1 MNRFGIGQSVRRVED
16 QRFLT
21 GRARYVDDIQL
32 PHMLHGAVVMSP
44 HAHARIKEVRI
55 DAAMA
60 SPGVHLVLTGADA
73 KKENLGGIPPLFM
86 PEDMGGPKGY
96 RTFRPLLEPA
106 KARYV
111 GDRIAFVVADTPEQ
125 ARVAAELVEIDWE
138 PLPAVVNVT
147 DAAKEGAPKVW
158 DDNAMGNLAF
168 PLMMGNKE
176 ATEAAFAK
184 ARHVVSV
191 RLYNNRITAN
201 TLEPRAAIGDYSAGD
216 DAYTLYTS
224 SQNPH
229 GVRSIL
235 CGAVLRIP
243 EIRLRVVSPDVGG
256 GFGMK
261 GDIYPEDGLVLWAS
275 RGLGRPVK
283 WVATRRESLLGDN
296 HGRDQLI
303 SAEMAL
309 DDSGKILA
317 VRAQALHAVGA
328 YVTNAG
334 VVPVLCA
341 LRNIPNVY
349 VVPAMLVASKATF
362 THSTPLG
369 PYRGAGRP
377 EAAYVMERLMDEAAH
392 ALGADPVE
400 LRRKNYISP
409 SAMPYNTTAGWTV
422 GAAVGWTYDS
432 GDFGKLTDRCL
443 ELSDWP
449 GFEKRKKESE
459 RNGRLR
465 GRSLIYYLE
474 DSGVFNERMEI
485 RFDPSGMVTVVAGT
499 HSHGQGH
506 ATTYA
511 QLVSDWL
518 GVPFENVRLVQ
529 GDTDAVSFGRGT
541 YASRS
546 AMLGGSALKAAA
558 DAIIEKAKGMAAHLL
573 EAAGAD
579 LEFREGKFAVAGTD
593 RAISLT
599 DVAKAFYRPV
609 GPTTRFGTGLDASGA
624 SAAPPTFP
632 NGCHVCELEIDPQ
645 TGEVF
650 IDRYAVVDDVGRVI
664 NPMICHG
671 QIEGALAQGI
681 GQALMENVALDGES
695 GQLLSASFMDYAMP
709 RAADLP
715 AHYELDF
722 IDVPAKTNPLGVKGI
737 GEAGCV
743 GAPPAVMNAILDAL
757 RPLGVRHLDMPATP
771 LRVWEAIQG
780 ARQQGKSASAV

>member
-1 MNRFGIGQSVRRVED
+1 MNRFGIGQPVRRVED

-21 GRARYVDDIQL
+21 GRSRYVDDIQL

-44 HAHARIKEVRI
+44 HAHARIRGI
-55 DAAMA
+55 DAAEA
-60 SPGVHLVLTGADA
+60 LKLPGVVWVLTGEDL
-73 KKENLGGIPPLFM
+73 KKDGLGGIPPLFM

-106 KARYV
+106 KVRYV
-111 GDRIAFVVADTPEQ
+111 GDRVAFVVAHSPEQ
-125 ARVAAELVEIDWE
+125 ARIAAELVEVDYE
-138 PLPAVVNVT
+138 LLPAVVSVE

-158 DDNAMGNLAF
+158 DDNAAGNLAF

-184 ARHVVSV
+184 AKHKVSL

-201 TLEPRAAIGDYSAGD
+201 AMEPRATIGDFSNES
-216 DAYTLYTS
+216 YTLYTS

-235 CGAVLRIP
+235 CGAVFRIP
-243 EIRLRVVSPDVGG
+243 EIKLRVVAPDVGG

-275 RGLGRPVK
+275 RKLGRPVK
-283 WVATRRESLLGDN
+283 WVATRTESMLGDN

-303 SAEMAL
+303 NAEMAL
-309 DDSGKILA
+309 DENGKILA

-362 THSTPLG
+362 THTTPLG

-377 EAAYVMERLMDEAAH
+377 EASYVIERLMDEAAH
-392 ALGADPVE
+392 QIGMDPVE
-400 LRRKNYISP
+400 LRRRNYIPP

-432 GDFGKLTDRCL
+432 GDFARLTDRAL
-443 ELSDWP
+443 ELADWQ
-449 GFEKRKKESE
+449 GFQKRKQQSE
-459 RNGRLR
+459 GKGRRR

-474 DSGVFNERMEI
+474 DSGIFNERMEL
-485 RFDPSGMVTVVAGT
+485 RFDPSGMVTIVAGT

-518 GVPFENVRLVQ
+518 GVPFENIRLVQ
-529 GDTDAVSFGRGT
+529 GDTDAVAFGRGT

-546 AMLGGSALKAAA
+546 AMLGGSALKGAA
-558 DAIIEKAKGMAAHLL
+558 DAIIEKARDMAAHLL
-573 EAAGAD
+573 EASGAD
-579 LEFREGKFAVAGTD
+579 LEFTAGKFAVAGTD
-593 RAISLT
+593 RSIPLT
-599 DVAKAFYRPV
+599 EVAKAFFRPV
-609 GPTTRFGTGLDASGA
+609 GPTTKFGTGLDASG
-624 SAAPPTFP
+624 SSNVPPTFP
-632 NGCHVCELEIDPQ
+632 NGCHACELEIDPD

-681 GQALMENVALDGES
+681 GQALMETIAFDRDS
-695 GQLLSASFMDYAMP
+695 GQMLSASFMDYAMP

-715 AHYELDF
+715 EHYELDF
-722 IDVPAKTNPLGVKGI
+722 IDVPAKTNPLGVKGV

-757 RPLGVRHLDMPATP
+757 RPLGVEHIDMPATP
-771 LRVWEAIQG
+771 HRVWQAIQK
-780 ARQQGKSASAV
+780 AK

>member
-1 MNRFGIGQSVRRVED
+1 MGLMNRFGIGQPVRRVED

-21 GRARYVDDIQL
+21 GRARFVDDIQL

-44 HAHARIKEVRI
+44 HAHAHIKSISVEK
-55 DAAMA
+55 ALAM
-60 SPGVHLVLTGADA
+60 PGVHLVLTGADA
-73 KKENLGGIPPLFM
+73 KADQLGGIPPLFM

-111 GDRIAFVVADTPEQ
+111 GDRIAFVVAETPEQ
-125 ARVAAELVEIDWE
+125 ARVAAELVDVDYE
-138 PLPAVVNVT
+138 PLPAVVNVA

-184 ARHVVSV
+184 AKHVASV

-201 TLEPRAAIGDYSAGD
+201 AMEPRATLGAFDPAENSFV
-216 DAYTLYTS
+216 LYTS

-229 GVRSIL
+229 GVRGIL
-235 CGAVLRIP
+235 CAAVFRIP
-243 EIRLRVVSPDVGG
+243 DNKLRVIAPDVGG

-261 GDIYPEDGLVLWAS
+261 GDVYPEDGLVLWAS
-275 RGLGRPVK
+275 RKLGRPVK
-283 WVATRRESLLGDN
+283 WVATRSESLLTDN
-296 HGRDQLI
+296 HGRDQLVN
-303 SAEMAL
+303 AEMAL
-309 DDSGKILA
+309 DENGKILA
-317 VRAQALHAVGA
+317 IRAQALHAVGA

-341 LRNIPNVY
+341 LRNIPSVY

-362 THSTPLG
+362 THTTPLG

-377 EAAYVMERLMDEAAH
+377 EAAYITERLMEEAAKKT
-392 ALGADPVE
+392 GIDPVE
-400 LRRKNYISP
+400 LRRRNYIRP
-409 SAMPYNTTAGWTV
+409 EAMPYNTTAGWTV

-432 GDFGKLTDRCL
+432 GDFAKLTDRAL
-443 ELSDWP
+443 DLSQWHSYSDRKT
-449 GFEKRKKESE
+449 ESQKR
-459 RNGRLR
+459 GRLR

-474 DSGVFNERMEI
+474 DSGVFNERMEL
-485 RFDPSGMVTVVAGT
+485 RFDPSGTVTVVAGT

-518 GVPFENVRLVQ
+518 GVPFESIRLVQ
-529 GDTDAVSFGRGT
+529 GDTDAVAFGRGT

-546 AMLGGSALKAAA
+546 AMLGGSALKGAA
-558 DAIIEKAKGMAAHLL
+558 DAIIEKAKPMAGFLL
-573 EAAGAD
+573 EASAKD
-579 LEFREGKFAVAGTD
+579 IEFSEGKFKVVGTD
-593 RAISLT
+593 KGISMT
-599 DVAKAFYRPV
+599 DVAKAFFRPV
-609 GPTTRFGTGLDASGA
+609 GPTTRFGTGLDASGS

-632 NGCHVCELEIDPQ
+632 NGCHVCELEVDPE
-645 TGEVF
+645 TGEVS
-650 IDRYAVVDDVGRVI
+650 IDRYVVVDDVGRVI

-681 GQALMENVALDGES
+681 GQALMENIAFDRES
-695 GQLLSASFMDYAMP
+695 GQLLSASFVDYAMP

-715 AHYELDF
+715 HHYELDF
-722 IDVPAKTNPLGVKGI
+722 IDVPAKTNPLGVKGV

-743 GAPPAVMNAILDAL
+743 GAPPAVMNALLDAL
-757 RPLGVRHLDMPATP
+757 APLGVTQLDMPATP
-771 LRVWEAIQG
+771 HRIWQAI
-780 ARQQGKSASAV
+780 RQKA

>member
-1 MNRFGIGQSVRRVED
+1 MNRYGIGQPVRRVED

-44 HAHARIKEVRI
+44 HAHARIRSINTKPALET
-55 DAAMA
+55 
-60 SPGVHLVLTGADA
+60 PGVHLVLTGADA
-73 KKENLGGIPPLFM
+73 QREKLGGIPPLFM

-111 GDRIAFVVADTPEQ
+111 GDRIAFAVADTPEL
-125 ARVAAELVEIDWE
+125 ARIAAERVEVDYE
-138 PLPAVVNVT
+138 PLPAVVNVQE
-147 DAAKEGAPKVW
+147 AAKEGAPKVW
-158 DDNAMGNLAF
+158 DDNQMGNLAF
-168 PLMMGNKE
+168 PLMMGNKD
-176 ATEAAFAK
+176 ATDAAFAK
-184 ARHVVSV
+184 AKHTVSV

-201 TLEPRAAIGDYSAGD
+201 AMEPRACIGDYNAAD
-216 DAYTLYTS
+216 DAFTLYTS

-229 GVRSIL
+229 GVRTIL
-235 CGAVLRIP
+235 CGPVFHMP
-243 EIRLRVVSPDVGG
+243 EIKLRVVSPDVGG

-275 RGLGRPVK
+275 KKLGRPVK
-283 WVATRRESLLGDN
+283 WVATRTESLLGDN

-309 DDSGKILA
+309 DENGKILA

-362 THSTPLG
+362 THTTPLG

-377 EAAYVMERLMDEAAH
+377 EAAYVIERLMDEAARK
-392 ALGADPVE
+392 LNMDPVE
-400 LRRKNYISP
+400 LRRRNYIPP
-409 SAMPYNTTAGWTV
+409 SAMPYNTTANWTV
-422 GAAVGWTYDS
+422 GAPVGWTYDS
-432 GDFGKLTDRCL
+432 GDFARLTDRAVQL
-443 ELSDWP
+443 ADWQ
-449 GFEKRKKESE
+449 GFQKRKQQSE
-459 RNGRLR
+459 GKGRLR

-485 RFDPSGMVTVVAGT
+485 RFDPSGMVTIVAGT

-506 ATTYA
+506 ATTYG
-511 QLVSDWL
+511 QLASDWL

-546 AMLGGSALKAAA
+546 AMLGGSALRAAS
-558 DAIIEKAKGMAAHLL
+558 DAIIAKAKDMAAHLL
-573 EAAGAD
+573 EAAASD
-579 LEFREGKFAVAGTD
+579 LEFKEGKFTVAGTD
-593 RAISLT
+593 RGIALI

-609 GPTTRFGTGLDASGA
+609 GPTTKFGAGLDASG
-624 SAAPPTFP
+624 SSNAPPTFP
-632 NGCHVCELEIDPQ
+632 NGCHVCELEVDPE
-645 TGEVF
+645 TGEVT
-650 IDRYAVVDDVGRVI
+650 IDRYVVVDDVGRVI
-664 NPMICHG
+664 NPLICHG
-671 QIEGALAQGI
+671 QIDGALAQGI
-681 GQALMENVALDGES
+681 GQALMENIVFDPES
-695 GQLLSASFMDYAMP
+695 GQMLSASFMDYAMP
-709 RAADLP
+709 RST
-715 AHYELDF
+715 DF
-722 IDVPAKTNPLGVKGI
+722 VVHAEMEFVDVPAKTNPLGVKGI

-757 RPLGVRHLDMPATP
+757 RPCGVKHLDMPATP
-771 LRVWEAIQG
+771 RRVWEALQR
-780 ARQQGKSASAV
+780 ART

>member
-1 MNRFGIGQSVRRVED
+1 MNRFGIGQPVRRVED

-21 GRARYVDDIQL
+21 GRSRYVDDIQL

-44 HAHARIKEVRI
+44 HAHARIRRI
-55 DAAMA
+55 DASAALAM
-60 SPGVHLVLTGADA
+60 PGVALMLTGEDVKA
-73 KKENLGGIPPLFM
+73 EELGGIPPLFM

-106 KARYV
+106 KVRYV
-111 GDRIAFVVADTPEQ
+111 GDRVAFVVADSPEN
-125 ARVAAELVEIDWE
+125 ARLAAEAIAVDYE
-138 PLPAVVNVT
+138 PLPAVASVE

-158 DDNAMGNLAF
+158 DDNAAGNLAF

-176 ATEAAFAK
+176 ATDAAFAK
-184 ARHVVSV
+184 AGHTVSL
-191 RLYNNRITAN
+191 RLYNNRVTAN
-201 TLEPRAAIGDYSAGD
+201 TMEPRAVIGDFSND
-216 DAYTLYTS
+216 SYTLYTS

-235 CGAVLRIP
+235 AGAVFRIP
-243 EIRLRVVSPDVGG
+243 ETRIRVISPDVGG

-275 RGLGRPVK
+275 RKLGRPVK
-283 WVATRRESLLGDN
+283 WVATRTESLLGDN
-296 HGRDQLI
+296 HGRDQLVR
-303 SAEMAL
+303 AEMAL
-309 DDSGKILA
+309 DGNGKILA
-317 VRAQALHAVGA
+317 VRVQALHSVGA

-362 THSTPLG
+362 THTTPLG

-377 EAAYVMERLMDEAAH
+377 EASYVIERLMDEAARR
-392 ALGADPVE
+392 LDMDPVE
-400 LRRKNYISP
+400 LRRRNYIP
-409 SAMPYNTTAGWTV
+409 PGAMPYNTTAGWTV

-432 GDFGKLTDRCL
+432 GDFARLTDRAL
-443 ELSDWP
+443 ELSDWK
-449 GFEKRKKESE
+449 GFQKRKQESE
-459 RNGRLR
+459 AKGRLR

-529 GDTDAVSFGRGT
+529 GDTDAVAFGRGT

-546 AMLGGSALKAAA
+546 AMLGGSALKGAA
-558 DAIIEKAKGMAAHLL
+558 DAIIEKAKDMAAHLM
-573 EAAGAD
+573 EASAKDIEFQAGK
-579 LEFREGKFAVAGTD
+579 LTVVGTD
-593 RAISLT
+593 RSLPLT
-599 DVAKAFYRPV
+599 EVAKAFFRPV
-609 GPTTRFGTGLDASGA
+609 GPTTRFGTGLDASG
-624 SAAPPTFP
+624 SSNHPPTFP
-632 NGCHVCELEIDPQ
+632 NGCHACELEIDPE

-681 GQALMENVALDGES
+681 GQALMENVAFDRES
-695 GQLLSASFMDYAMP
+695 GQMLSASFMDYAMP

-715 AHYELDF
+715 LHYELDF

-757 RPLGVRHLDMPATP
+757 RPLGVQHLDMPATP
-771 LRVWEAIQG
+771 QRVWQAIREA
-780 ARQQGKSASAV
+780 RK

>member
-1 MNRFGIGQSVRRVED
+1 MNRFGIGQAVTRVED

-21 GRARYVDDIQL
+21 GRGRFVDDIQL
-32 PHMLHGAVVMSP
+32 PHMLHGAVVMSQ
-44 HAHARIKEVRI
+44 HAHARIRSISTKPALE
-55 DAAMA
+55 M
-60 SPGVHLVLTGADA
+60 PGVHLVLTGVDA
-73 KKENLGGIPPLFM
+73 RSENLGGIPPLFM

-111 GDRIAFVVADTPEQ
+111 GDRIAFVVAETPEQ
-125 ARVAAELVEIDWE
+125 ARLAAESVEIDWE
-138 PLPAVVNVT
+138 PLAAAVSVE

-168 PLMMGNKE
+168 PLMMGNPE

-184 ARHVVSV
+184 ATHKVSV

-201 TLEPRAAIGDYSAGD
+201 AIEPRAAIGDFSNGAF
-216 DAYTLYTS
+216 TLYTS

-229 GVRSIL
+229 GARSIL
-235 CGAVLRIP
+235 AGAVFRIA
-243 EIRLRVVSPDVGG
+243 EGRLRVISPDVGG

-261 GDIYPEDGLVLWAS
+261 GDVYPEDGLVLWAA
-275 RGLGRPVK
+275 RRLGRPVK
-283 WVATRRESLLGDN
+283 WVATRTESLLGDN
-296 HGRDQLI
+296 HGREQLI
-303 SAEMAL
+303 SADMAL
-309 DDSGKILA
+309 DADGKILGI
-317 VRAQALHAVGA
+317 RAQALHAVGA

-362 THSTPLG
+362 THTTPLG

-377 EAAYVMERLMDEAAH
+377 EASYVTERLMDEAAR
-392 ALGADPVE
+392 ALGIDPVE
-400 LRRKNYISP
+400 IRRRNYIP
-409 SAMPYNTTAGWTV
+409 PGAMPHNTTAGWTV

-432 GDFGKLTDRCL
+432 GDFARLTDRCI
-443 ELSDWP
+443 ELADWN
-449 GFEKRKKESE
+449 GYAARRKSTEAK
-459 RNGRLR
+459 GRLR
-465 GRSLIYYLE
+465 GRALIYYLE
-474 DSGVFNERMEI
+474 DSGVFNERMEL
-485 RFDPSGMVTVVAGT
+485 RFDPGGTLTIVAGT

-511 QLVSDWL
+511 QLLSDWL
-518 GVPFENVRLVQ
+518 GVPFGDIRLVQ
-529 GDTDAVSFGRGT
+529 GDTDAVPFGRGT

-546 AMLGGSALKAAA
+546 AMLGGSALKGAA
-558 DAIIEKAKGMAAHLL
+558 DAIIEKAKDMAAHLM
-573 EAAGAD
+573 EVSPKDIGFQA
-579 LEFREGKFAVAGTD
+579 GKFTVMGTD
-593 RAISLT
+593 RSIPLT
-599 DVAKAFYRPV
+599 DVARAFYRPV
-609 GPTTRFGTGLDASGA
+609 GPTTKFGAGLDASG
-624 SAAPPTFP
+624 SSNAPPTFP
-632 NGCHVCELEIDPQ
+632 NGCHACELEVDPE
-645 TGEVF
+645 TGVVE
-650 IDRYAVVDDVGRVI
+650 IDRYTVVDDVGRVI

-681 GQALMENVALDGES
+681 GQALMENVSFDRDS
-695 GQLLSASFMDYAMP
+695 GQMLSASFADYAMP

-715 AHYELDF
+715 RHYELDF

-757 RPLGVRHLDMPATP
+757 RPLGVGHLDMPATP
-771 LRVWEAIQG
+771 CRVWEALQH
-780 ARQQGKSASAV
+780 AKH

>member
-1 MNRFGIGQSVRRVED
+1 
-16 QRFLT
+16 
-21 GRARYVDDIQL
+21 
-32 PHMLHGAVVMSP
+32 MSP
-44 HAHARIKEVRI
+44 HAHARIRGI
-55 DAAMA
+55 DTTAAREA
-60 SPGVHLVLTGADA
+60 PGVVLILTGNDLKADG
-73 KKENLGGIPPLFM
+73 LGGIPPLFM

-125 ARVAAELVEIDWE
+125 ARIAAEKVEIDWE
-138 PLPAVVNVT
+138 PLPAAVKVE

-158 DDNAMGNLAF
+158 DDNAAGNLAF

-176 ATEAAFAK
+176 ATDAAFARAK
-184 ARHVVSV
+184 HTVRL
-191 RLYNNRITAN
+191 RLYNNRISAN
-201 TLEPRAAIGDYSAGD
+201 AMEPRACIGDFAN
-216 DAYTLYTS
+216 DAFTLYTS

-229 GVRSIL
+229 GARAIL
-235 CGAVLRIP
+235 SGAVFRIP
-243 EIRLRVVSPDVGG
+243 EINLRVIAPDVGG

-275 RGLGRPVK
+275 RRLGRPVK
-283 WVATRRESLLGDN
+283 WVATRTESLLGDN
-296 HGRDQLI
+296 HGRDQQV

-309 DDSGKILA
+309 DENGKILA
-317 VRAQALHAVGA
+317 VRLQALHSVGA

-362 THSTPLG
+362 THTTPLG

-377 EAAYVMERLMDEAAH
+377 EASYVIERLMDEAARQ
-392 ALGADPVE
+392 LKIDPVE
-400 LRRKNYISP
+400 LRRKNYIP
-409 SAMPYNTTAGWTV
+409 PGAMPYNTTAGWTV
-422 GAAVGWTYDS
+422 GAAVGWTYDT
-432 GDFGKLTDRCL
+432 GEFARLTDRAL
-443 ELSDWP
+443 ELADWSN
-449 GFEKRKKESE
+449 FSSRKKESE
-459 RNGRLR
+459 KKGRLR
-465 GRSLIYYLE
+465 GRALIYYLE
-474 DSGVFNERMEI
+474 DSGVFNERMEL
-485 RFDPSGMVTVVAGT
+485 RFDPGGMVTIVAGT

-518 GVPFENVRLVQ
+518 GVPFESVRLVQ

-546 AMLGGSALKAAA
+546 AMLGGSALKGAA
-558 DAIIEKAKGMAAHLL
+558 DALVEKAKHMAAHLL
-573 EAAGAD
+573 EASDKDISFA
-579 LEFREGKFAVAGTD
+579 EGKFTVSGTD
-593 RAISLT
+593 RSIPLV

-609 GPTTRFGTGLDASGA
+609 GPTTKFGAGLDASG
-624 SAAPPTFP
+624 SSNAPPTFP
-632 NGCHVCELEIDPQ
+632 NGCHACEVEIDPE

-681 GQALMENVALDGES
+681 GQALMENVAFDPDS
-695 GQLLSASFMDYAMP
+695 GQMLSASFADYAMP

-715 AHYELDF
+715 PHYELDF

-757 RPLGVRHLDMPATP
+757 RPQGVTHLDMPATP
-771 LRVWEAIQG
+771 RRVWEALQ
-780 ARQQGKSASAV
+780 AAKT